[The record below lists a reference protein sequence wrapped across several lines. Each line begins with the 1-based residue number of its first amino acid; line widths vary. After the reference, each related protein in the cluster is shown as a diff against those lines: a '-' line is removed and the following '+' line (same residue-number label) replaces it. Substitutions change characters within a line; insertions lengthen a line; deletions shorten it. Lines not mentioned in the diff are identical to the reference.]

1 MVGGP
6 LTAAEVAILAAGD
19 EDSFTELKSAET
31 APRALAKG
39 LCAFLNT
46 QGGRI
51 LIGVEDDGTVTGL
64 GAWNEERAMNAAH
77 TLLDPPALPTWQR
90 VVLSDTA
97 VGVVSVGMG
106 QEKPYAVGGGEGKSY
121 YVRAGSTSRECSR
134 EELVRL
140 TEASGAVQPDL
151 RPVLG
156 ASPTDLDADAVQAPF
171 AGRRTVVWSELS
183 DAERLELLKRADVLH
198 AETGAPTVGGL
209 LCFGRAPQARM
220 PHALVRCVAY
230 PTLAVTH
237 EVVDQLGADGRIDVQ
252 VEAASEFV
260 VRNLRNGSTVE
271 GVERIEHPRPSVEA
285 VREIVANAVAH
296 RDYSITGPVMLRMFP
311 DRLEVVSPGGLPNGV
326 TPEAMRIGISVHR
339 NPFLVEFLRSRRII
353 DALGRGIVLI
363 VEEAARLGLPEPSI
377 SAADDVVRV
386 VIGWTV

>member
-1 MVGGP
+1 VVGGP
-6 LTAAEVAILAAGD
+6 LTAAEVAVLAAGD

-31 APRALAKG
+31 TPKALAKE

-51 LIGVEDDGTVTGL
+51 LVGVEDDRTVTGL
-64 GAWNEERAMNAAH
+64 GAWDEERAMNVAR

-90 VVLSDTA
+90 VVINATA
-97 VGVVSVGMG
+97 VAVVSVEMG

-121 YVRAGSTSRECSR
+121 YVRVGSTSRECSR
-134 EELVRL
+134 EELIRL
-140 TEASGAVQPDL
+140 TQASGAVQPDL

-183 DAERLELLKRADVLH
+183 DAERLVLLQRADVLH
-198 AETGAPTVGGL
+198 AETGGPTVGGM
-209 LCFGRAPQARM
+209 LCFGRDPQARM
-220 PHALVRCVAY
+220 PHALIRCTAY

-237 EVVDQLGADGRIDVQ
+237 EVVDQLGADGRIDAQ
-252 VEAASEFV
+252 VESASQFV

-271 GVERIEHPRPSVEA
+271 GVERVEHPRPSAEA
-285 VREIVANAVAH
+285 AREVVANAVAH

-353 DALGRGIVLI
+353 DAFGRGIVLI

-377 SAADDVVRV
+377 SDAGDVVS
-386 VIGWTV
+386 VIIRWPV